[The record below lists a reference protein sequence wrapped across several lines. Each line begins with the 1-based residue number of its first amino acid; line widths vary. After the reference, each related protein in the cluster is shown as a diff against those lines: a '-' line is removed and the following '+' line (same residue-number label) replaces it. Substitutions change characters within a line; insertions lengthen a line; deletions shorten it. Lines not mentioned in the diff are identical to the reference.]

1 VELADHREPGQARRH
16 QRRQADRARGRALD
30 QLDRLL
36 LEEAQERRQ
45 VRHRPGVVGVLGEP
59 VLVDAR
65 QVDDPVVVEAGAGAG
80 ARPDHPEIEAGVVGF
95 ALQPAQPEGHPVDVV
110 DRVGED
116 RDPRPGLGDR
126 THAELAGEAIRAS
139 AVAEVITVGQE
150 VRQLEHEVLGQRRQA
165 IGGGGEL
172 AATEGLEDPGDRG
185 APAGGEGVLGGGA
198 HQFLSAGLVAR
209 VPQPRRRARRRLG
222 LELGRHQRAQDRRTD
237 AIAALAG
244 LTGGV
249 EIPGQDA
256 VAVVGQGGAGASIA
270 AGRGRAGAQGGGHA
284 GAARLTAK
292 AGVGPGDGQA
302 AVIVAAADQGVARGA
317 VDPRRARVTVRPGR
331 EDLRRQ
337 ARDQIEQ
344 AQLVGGVARAVA
356 HLEGAEHQE
365 ALLEV
370 VSSQPTVDLRQRVAP
385 EARDARA
392 REVCGQLVDVAA
404 QPL

>member
-1 VELADHREPGQARRH
+1 
-16 QRRQADRARGRALD
+16 
-30 QLDRLL
+30 
-36 LEEAQERRQ
+36 

-95 ALQPAQPEGHPVDVV
+95 ALQAAQPEGHPVDVV